1 MCGGAS
7 QRQKQNTIEVDSQDC
22 FGLRDA
28 EYKSLVDLDG
38 FDDDTDE
45 KDENCNRKLR
55 RNCPVPRC
63 LQQTA
68 NINVGYPFKVNEGD
82 TSVEES
88 CIDLDSDPGVTVKT
102 ETKYKENTKGQ
113 KVITNVNVTT
123 FRPQKYRADP
133 ADAVYSVVSSRGS
146 ELHLRR
152 KPAIVRPS
160 DPSREQACMLLSQR
174 SSTYQTCSAPSLT
187 GRGGYF
193 TSKKLKSTD
202 VSNQPIRHMSSEV
215 AVFYR
220 DSETWES
227 QDQCDRV
234 RPFNDRSPNTLYN
247 QEYYEDTTN
256 LEERMRIN
264 NYNKQIIKNRETEF
278 PENPNNG
285 QRIQPS
291 KNRNPV
297 GTNNQKQPARPREH
311 ELDESDFYIE
321 EIQDITHSEE
331 NANYQYFKR
340 HGNNNTFPNGV
351 KNPPIS
357 QDNKSNGLGMDNV
370 GKYNNTNQTTDMR
383 QYIDKHNRKE
393 VVDGNTEINQN
404 NNFYNIDGISKDP
417 AENYTGNRN
426 NKREIF
432 EQFSENEVF
441 TSSEYRE
448 KSQKKVIFKEESNA
462 PSPPRSIEKGK
473 ENDGKISQRCQNEKD
488 KRDEKTGQNAD
499 SQYKVRLLVRTTISD
514 HRRPGKKGKQF
525 YVTKISPVDTSCISP
540 KTSRANVD
548 TCSGNEIGTEEYYY
562 AKPLDETEENLPEKD
577 DCGSKKTYE
586 NREHSKD
593 VSVMVNEYHQRSSEE
608 FYSKQHRK
616 HKEYVAS
623 SIMPKENIG
632 QKQNRS
638 QQPNPTFD
646 TPPQTIQKV
655 QNENTNDTYEYDE
668 EYMESDLQESK
679 NETLYKK
686 TKSIQTNQPPARN
699 NQISNNGLPRQIAR
713 VTPEN
718 KPLNN
723 NENTLIQK
731 KENITNNL
739 VEKTN
744 TYRCQNDPDIKI
756 VDRTVTGTLG
766 ETKSTAVFIKTR
778 RTEMIKPEKTDV
790 SEEVDYSLVKSKHTK
805 PQCHVKEPLAN
816 KSQPQAVITQ
826 TLNLDQ
832 KITGRSH
839 VRQTV
844 EYRNER
850 GCSESDR
857 PRPPVQEV
865 RQEPVEPAKEIDKT
879 NCTTEMSVEENLEQF
894 SSVKRSQHFIA
905 TKVQPSIQQQ
915 IKKEP
920 LDKPVYIK
928 DPSKREEFPEKP
940 RLNVSFEQQTKENV
954 QFKQSKEI
962 RTVLS
967 KGQTDLDVNNNNNID
982 QSTEEYYT
990 DKKSSLAMKS
1000 HKYFRRESNS
1010 NKLPN
1015 KNTAADGNI
1024 CEKPVNTKKNFNDKQ
1039 EIDDSIPN
1047 TEVTIPT
1054 PDVIIKQQPS
1064 TQPNVTRLN
1073 ENLGNLKYEY
1083 EETSSV
1089 NKRMHHRTK
1098 IEKTIAA
1105 RGKETDNVIDDTQQQ
1120 NQRKLPS
1127 QKQGERKMLEN
1138 KDDNTRD
1145 QNKISTTTDQNSRGK
1160 EPCPSKQNDIFEN
1173 KNNYE
1178 EVTEESFT
1186 GYTSQKIMKKTITQK
1201 KGDTSYKL
1209 PKTTTCETPDTNH
1222 TITIKKVEIPEPQYI
1237 TRIPKQPLVEYEA
1250 YPVDPQQP
1258 FEIITETS
1266 EEISSTVKTK
1276 RTFMMFKRINGK
1288 AILNQPSVIEPM
1300 KVERNQNFLDQSPGL
1315 TDSFGVSN
1323 NQTDVKRNDSPVIRE
1338 VQIQKP
1344 LQQKNCP
1351 DQINGTSKQINQTK
1365 YKDDEGDLNEYE
1377 LSESFASQRQST
1389 RKEKRYKLTI
1399 RQPSVNKEDVSEP
1412 NSCPRKQPSILLE
1425 DTSTNK
1431 IKANDQSSAIESPLI
1446 IGQTK
1451 ADGRYTQQTLD
1462 LDTNLT
1468 NDKTK
1473 IVNRQQ
1479 QISVT
1484 DKPRDASCKVP
1495 VRVEPMLPRENT
1507 DLEFYETT
1515 TKEEKYESS
1524 QTRYLSMRGG
1534 TRIVNTRPSEMSDQY
1549 QKFIENAGK
1558 DLKYSEDEPTRDSNV
1573 QGRKCNDRPEGLSQ
1587 INESSSEDQDNGR
1600 NKYQEN
1606 NNQRQRSQTS
1616 PDQNSI
1622 MSPGPASKTDGDI
1635 VIFIRQPR
1643 SKKEQVN
1650 PKITVDVTEKLYM
1663 TSAEMVAQKV
1673 QVHETKGNT
1682 SKNHGAPKNPI
1693 VPRKSKSA
1701 GNYPSF
1707 SSSGKWVV

>member
-7 QRQKQNTIEVDSQDC
+7 QRQKQNTMEVDSEDC

-38 FDDDTDE
+38 FDDESDDTEE
-45 KDENCNRKLR
+45 KVQNCNRKSR

-68 NINVGYPFKVNEGD
+68 NINVGFPFKVNEGD

-133 ADAVYSVVSSRGS
+133 TDAVYSVVSSRGS

-193 TSKKLKSTD
+193 TTKKLKSTD
-202 VSNQPIRHMSSEV
+202 VSSQPIRHMSSEV

-227 QDQCDRV
+227 RDQCDRGKA
-234 RPFNDRSPNTLYN
+234 FNDRLPDTLYN

-256 LEERMRIN
+256 LEERIKIN
-264 NYNKQIIKNRETEF
+264 NYNKQIKTQY
-278 PENPNNG
+278 PKLPDNPNIG
-285 QRIQPS
+285 QKTQIS
-291 KNRNPV
+291 KNRNP
-297 GTNNQKQPARPREH
+297 GDTKNQKQPARPREQ

-340 HGNNNTFPNGV
+340 NGNDNTFPSGV
-351 KNPPIS
+351 KNPTIS
-357 QDNKSNGLGMDNV
+357 QDNKSNGFGVDNL
-370 GKYNNTNQTTDMR
+370 GKYSNTKQTADMR

-393 VVDGNTEINQN
+393 IVDGNIEINKN
-404 NNFYNIDGISKDP
+404 NNLYNVDLISKDP

-426 NKREIF
+426 NKTELF
-432 EQFSENEVF
+432 EQLSENEVF

-448 KSQKKVIFKEESNA
+448 KSQKRVIFREENGA
-462 PSPPRSIEKGK
+462 PLPPRSIEKCN
-473 ENDGKISQRCQNEKD
+473 ENDGKVSQRCQNEKD
-488 KRDEKTGQNAD
+488 NREEKTGPNSDA
-499 SQYKVRLLVRTTISD
+499 QYKVRLLVRTTISD

-525 YVTKISPVDTSCISP
+525 YVTKISPVDTSYITP
-540 KTSRANVD
+540 KTSRANFD
-548 TCSGNEIGTEEYYY
+548 KCSGNEIGTEEYYY
-562 AKPLDETEENLPEKD
+562 AKPLDETEDTLPEKD
-577 DCGSKKTYE
+577 DCGSKKPYD
-586 NREHSKD
+586 NRVHSKD
-593 VSVMVNEYHQRSSEE
+593 VSVIVNEYHERSSEE
-608 FYSKQHRK
+608 CYNKQHRK
-616 HKEYVAS
+616 HKEYVAK
-623 SIMPKENIG
+623 SIIPKENID

-638 QQPNPTFD
+638 QQSSNPTFN

-655 QNENTNDTYEYDE
+655 QNENTNDTYEYDK
-668 EYMESDLQESK
+668 EYIESDLQESK
-679 NETLYKK
+679 NETLYKR
-686 TKSIQTNQPPARN
+686 TKSIQPNQPQARN
-699 NQISNNGLPRQIAR
+699 KQISNNGLPGQIAR

-718 KPLNN
+718 KQLNN
-723 NENTLIQK
+723 NENTLIK
-731 KENITNNL
+731 MEENITNTNNL
-739 VEKTN
+739 VEQTN
-744 TYRCQNDPDIKI
+744 TYRCQNDPDIHI

-766 ETKSTAVFIKTR
+766 ETKSTDVFIKTR
-778 RTEMIKPEKTDV
+778 RTEMMKPEKTDV

-805 PQCHVKEPLAN
+805 PQCHVEEPMT

-826 TLNLDQ
+826 TLSLDQ
-832 KITGRSH
+832 KITGHSY

-844 EYRNER
+844 EYHNER
-850 GCSESDR
+850 GCSKSDR

-865 RQEPVEPAKEIDKT
+865 CQEPVPPATEVDKT

-894 SSVKRSQHFIA
+894 SKVKRSQHFIA
-905 TKVQPSIQQQ
+905 NNTQRLIQQQ

-920 LDKPVYIK
+920 LFKSVDCK
-928 DPSKREEFPEKP
+928 DPCDREQSPEKP
-940 RLNVSFEQQTKENV
+940 RPNVSFDQQTKEENV
-954 QFKQSKEI
+954 QFKQSKEV

-967 KGQTDLDVNNNNNID
+967 KGQTNSDVKNNNNID

-990 DKKSSLAMKS
+990 DKKSSLATKS
-1000 HKYFRRESNS
+1000 HKHTRRESNS
-1010 NKLPN
+1010 NKLPI
-1015 KNTAADGNI
+1015 KSTADDGDI
-1024 CEKPVNTKKNFNDKQ
+1024 FETPVNTKNNISDKQ
-1039 EIDDSIPN
+1039 ETADSIPN
-1047 TEVTIPT
+1047 TELKVPT

-1064 TQPNVTRLN
+1064 TQPNEN
-1073 ENLGNLKYEY
+1073 EHLGNLKYEY
-1083 EETSSV
+1083 KETSNV

-1098 IEKTIAA
+1098 VEKTVTT
-1105 RGKETDNVIDDTQQQ
+1105 RGKETDNVTDDTQHQKQQ
-1120 NQRKLPS
+1120 KLPS
-1127 QKQGERKMLEN
+1127 QKQSDSKMLEN
-1138 KDDNTRD
+1138 KEDKRRD
-1145 QNKISTTTDQNSRGK
+1145 QVQISTATDQNSRGK
-1160 EPCPSKQNDIFEN
+1160 ESCQSNKNHLFEN
-1173 KNNYE
+1173 ENNYE

-1201 KGDTSYKL
+1201 KGDPSYKL
-1209 PKTTTCETPDTNH
+1209 PKPITCETPDTNH

-1300 KVERNQNFLDQSPGL
+1300 KMERNQNFLDQYPGL
-1315 TDSFGVSN
+1315 TDSFSVSN
-1323 NQTDVKRNDSPVIRE
+1323 NQTGVEQNNSLGIRE

-1344 LQQKNCP
+1344 LQKENFAG
-1351 DQINGTSKQINQTK
+1351 QINGTSKQIKQTK
-1365 YKDDEGDLNEYE
+1365 CKDDERDLNEYE
-1377 LSESFASQRQST
+1377 LTESFASQRQSA

-1399 RQPSVNKEDVSEP
+1399 RQPSVDIEDVNEP
-1412 NSCPRKQPSILLE
+1412 NSRPRKQSSISIE
-1425 DTSTNK
+1425 DTST
-1431 IKANDQSSAIESPLI
+1431 SRP
-1446 IGQTK
+1446 
-1451 ADGRYTQQTLD
+1451 QQ
-1462 LDTNLT
+1462 
-1468 NDKTK
+1468 
-1473 IVNRQQ
+1473 V
-1479 QISVT
+1479 SVI
-1484 DKPRDASCKVP
+1484 DKPQDASCIVP
-1495 VRVEPMLPRENT
+1495 VKVEPVIPRQNT
-1507 DLEFYETT
+1507 DLEYYETT

-1524 QTRYLSMRGG
+1524 QTRYSSMRGS

-1549 QKFIENAGK
+1549 KKFIRNAGK
-1558 DLKYSEDEPTRDSNV
+1558 DLKYPEDEPTRDCNV
-1573 QGRKCNDRPEGLSQ
+1573 QGRKSNDRQEGLSK
-1587 INESSSEDQDNGR
+1587 INESSSEDQDSGN

-1606 NNQRQRSQTS
+1606 NNQRQQSPTS
-1616 PDQNSI
+1616 PDQST
-1622 MSPGPASKTDGDI
+1622 MMGPEPASKTDGDI

-1643 SKKEQVN
+1643 SKKEQIN

-1663 TSAEMVAQKV
+1663 TSKEMVDQKV
-1673 QVHETKGNT
+1673 QVHETKVNN
-1682 SKNHGAPKNPI
+1682 SKNHGAPKAPI

-1707 SSSGKWVV
+1707 SSSGK